1 MSAENYSSSEKVTAY
16 ISSIFD
22 KDPEF
27 FTIPSNRPKAIKEFL
42 ENNPDE
48 KKNTVNSLFSRLVPK
63 IAKTYNVEPEE
74 VKRETP
80 DKFSK
85 KLKPNITKKP
95 IAPPGIKNPVID
107 SAQKQSIADGMPKK
121 IHQYEIKQS
130 QVKATCDAIYGI
142 FEMISQDIPTLT
154 DEESND
160 LGDLWQPV
168 AQDKLGNSSR
178 GQAALAVGGT
188 AGIITKKV
196 RQARA
201 NRKTRLEKESKESK
215 STEPSEPAPTGE
227 KQ

>member
-1 MSAENYSSSEKVTAY
+1 MVNGSLSRQ
-16 ISSIFD
+16 SIFD

-27 FTIPSNRPKAIKEFL
+27 FKVQSNRTKAIKEFM

-48 KKNTVNSLFSRLVPK
+48 KKNTVQALFSRIVPK
-63 IAKTYNVEPEE
+63 IAKSYNVEPEE

-85 KLKPNITKKP
+85 DLKKNITKKP

-107 SAQKQSIADGMPKK
+107 PNQKQSIVDGMPKK
-121 IHQYEIKQS
+121 VYQYEIKQS

-142 FEMISQDIPTLT
+142 FEMISEDIPELT
-154 DEESND
+154 EEESND

-196 RQARA
+196 KEARA

-215 STEPSEPAPTGE
+215 PTAPSEPVSTGE
-227 KQ
+227 KNE